1 VFAGVGDPI
10 FWGTIRPVLAA
21 LGASWP
27 WAKCASAR
35 CSSFS
40 LLTLFVWRK
49 YFGLKYGYEK
59 GREILTDL
67 GNRIQADQS
76 ASILGLF
83 IMGALVC
90 RWTTINVPIVVS
102 RITGADG
109 RVVVTNGPGDIG
121 SAIAGYVTAA
131 VDPVVAKLLRKK
143 VNPLLMIIVIFIIG
157 IFGYWAGFL
166 A

>member
-1 VFAGVGDPI
+1 MLGPLFFFFA
-10 FWGTIRPVLAA
+10 FNAIRLA
-21 LGASWP
+21 
-27 WAKCASAR
+27 
-35 CSSFS
+35 
-40 LLTLFVWRK
+40 VK

-67 GNRIQADQS
+67 GGNRIQKLTES

-109 RVVVTNGPGDIG
+109 QVVVTTVQGILDQLLPGMLPLLL
-121 SAIAGYVTAA
+121 TLF
-131 VDPVVAKLLRKK
+131 VAKLLRKK